1 MDLTTQYISDN
12 QGNIVS
18 AIIPIEAYKHF
29 LEVIN
34 NASNENPT
42 VPEWH
47 LQALKERLENYNKGE
62 DPESDLDD
70 FMASMQTK

>member
-29 LEVIN
+29 LEVVSDSN
-34 NASNENPT
+34 SQNAT

-47 LQALKERLENYNKGE
+47 LQALKERLESYNNGD
-62 DPESDLDD
+62 DPESDLDE
-70 FMASMQTK
+70 FIASLQSS

>member
-12 QGNIVS
+12 QGKIVS

-34 NASNENPT
+34 ETNSQNAS

-47 LQALKERLENYNKGE
+47 LQALKERLESYNRGE
-62 DPESDLDD
+62 DPESDLDE

>member
-29 LEVIN
+29 LEIIID
-34 NASNENPT
+34 SNIKI
-42 VPEWH
+42 H
-47 LQALKERLENYNKGE
+47 LFQNGTFKLSKK
-62 DPESDLDD
+62 D
-70 FMASMQTK
+70 